1 LNRIAMA
8 EALKLGSEW
17 TIPHAAQLHEQLLT
31 ALLAGAESAEAPVLD
46 LSGVES
52 MDSSGVQLLLALR
65 RSLQE
70 RGQDLQITAA
80 SGAALAAFDTYHL
93 RALLMPQS

>member
-1 LNRIAMA
+1 MA
-8 EALKLGSEW
+8 EALKLGTEW

-31 ALLAGAESAEAPVLD
+31 ALIAGAETAEAPVLD
-46 LSGVES
+46 LGGVES

-70 RGQDLQITAA
+70 RGQELQIVAA
-80 SGAALAAFDTYHL
+80 SSAARAAMDTYHL
-93 RALLMPQS
+93 RALLMPEA